1 MSPSMLEGAPIV
13 LHGDREPRV
22 RGAHLISTA
31 FALACFWT
39 LCNAS
44 CTMRNTQVLCSSG
57 KSGGKSSAC
66 TLMRRPV
73 GREISRDN
81 QPSAAVVDG
90 GDEVFGRAKSKRA
103 MAD

>member
-1 MSPSMLEGAPIV
+1 
-13 LHGDREPRV
+13 
-22 RGAHLISTA
+22 
-31 FALACFWT
+31 
-39 LCNAS
+39 
-44 CTMRNTQVLCSSG
+44 
-57 KSGGKSSAC
+57 
-66 TLMRRPV
+66 MRRPV